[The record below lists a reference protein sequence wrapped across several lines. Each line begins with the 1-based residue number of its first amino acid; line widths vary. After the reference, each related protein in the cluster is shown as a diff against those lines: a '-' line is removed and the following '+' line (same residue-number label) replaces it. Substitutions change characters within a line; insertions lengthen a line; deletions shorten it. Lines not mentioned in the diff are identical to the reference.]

1 MTHEEVF
8 HKVRIL
14 LVDALSADDEQVTPH
29 ARLQAD
35 LNAESIDMLDIV
47 FRIEREFGLG
57 KLDRNELFPES
68 IFSGDAQF
76 VQNGIVTATG
86 LKELQVKLPFADPTS
101 IERFSKD
108 PKLDKI
114 GDLFTVD
121 LITRFIQSK
130 LAAKGLA

>member
-1 MTHEEVF
+1 MTQEEIYQ
-8 HKVRIL
+8 KVRGL
-14 LVDALSADDEQVTPH
+14 LVDALSADEEQVTPH

-68 IFSGDAQF
+68 IFSGDATF
-76 VQNGIVTATG
+76 VQNGKVTASG
-86 LKELQVKLPFADPTS
+86 LKMLREKLPFADS
-101 IERFSKD
+101 AALDRFDKD
-108 PKLDKI
+108 PKIDKI

-121 LITRFIQSK
+121 LLTRFIDRK
-130 LAAKGLA
+130 LNAKAAA